1 MDALMVGRTV
11 FVIAHRLSTV
21 KNSDV
26 ILVLDHGRIIERG
39 NHEDLLAQKGQYYQL
54 YTGVFEL
61 E

>member
-1 MDALMVGRTV
+1 MVGRTV

-26 ILVLDHGRIIERG
+26 ILVMDRGQIIERG